1 MKGIDEIK
9 TVVMNYARRSSL
21 FITPVS
27 DDDPL
32 VPQPEAMS
40 HAQKR
45 QFFNSLLQALAE
57 EGIKAKLPFTALM
70 ACDTWTQVRILIFH
84 FQE

>member
-1 MKGIDEIK
+1 MKGIEEIR
-9 TVVMNYARRSSL
+9 TIVMDYARSSSL
-21 FITPVS
+21 FITPGS

-40 HAQKR
+40 DAQKR
-45 QFFNSLLQALAE
+45 QFFNTLLQALATG
-57 EGIKAKLPFTALM
+57 GIRAKLPFAALM
-70 ACDTWTQVRILIFH
+70 ACDTWTQVRILVFH